1 MVNDSI
7 FTALKDQ
14 LMWVWTQVWSYIC
27 IISFFFVAY
36 HFGKA
41 LITYYHTGEF
51 PETFVSNREKIFND
65 NKFQQIVL
73 PKMDDYDIEM
83 AIPPG
88 QLLHSTVQG
97 NWGFSTDANGE
108 GVSIGVYRDGYS
120 ADGSIFKGK
129 SGKRYKRMLEQ
140 GPYVIKYEFRKGGE
154 GHDVKIFIN
163 EKMVHN
169 LQNEGVS
176 SDKLKVLGTNYANYN
191 DLTTTKA
198 RGRRKIDYIKFIPKQ
213 AKTQENFTSTRQ
225 SQKTEYNAN
234 KIKTYLE
241 EMKSLTPEN
250 LGTGN
255 MNLAEQQEFI
265 IQELFN
271 FEWKG
276 YDYGAS
282 FTFYLMHKEI
292 AAGIPAGE
300 IIENYKND
308 ITRTKGD
315 PYFNKKMDGKL
326 AKQIANAL
334 GYKKPRQL
342 ERMMEKAIARIKSI
356 TFTIEPVNVGQRKE
370 NTFKKVSEKVPYK
383 IEPQK
388 MGKKA
393 NKRVPQAEVVNANTQ
408 KDLFCPKNCVKPSMI
423 DGNCDKDIIRMV
435 VDGQDKFYR
444 KCSYRCKDRFEKDYV
459 NYDQSGPGIPYDVKR
474 DGCRYTQAHC
484 VSNCNKVLVEVDE
497 QGRDLNA
504 LANNYTRTSE
514 TEKYVKSRLFATK
527 DTTGLFGAKDNR
539 LGGSKT
545 AYRTDYKP
553 QDPNPR
559 QGPINYD
566 AIWDFNVK

>member
-1 MVNDSI
+1 MSDSI

-14 LMWVWTQVWSYIC
+14 IMSLWSQIYLFVC
-27 IISFFFVAY
+27 LISFFFVAY

-41 LITYYHTGEF
+41 LMAYHMTGEF
-51 PETFVSNREKIFND
+51 PDTFVSNREKIFND

-73 PKMDDYDIEM
+73 PKMDDYDVEL

-97 NWGFSTDANGE
+97 NWGFATDANGE
-108 GVSIGVYRDGYS
+108 GVAVGVYRDGYS

-140 GPYVIKYEFRKGGE
+140 GPYVIKYEFRKGEE

-198 RGRRKIDYIKFIPKQ
+198 RGRRKLDYIKFIPKQ
-213 AKTQENFTSTRQ
+213 ANTQENFTSARP
-225 SQKTEYNAN
+225 SQKQEYYAN
-234 KIKTYLE
+234 KIKMYLE
-241 EMKSLTPEN
+241 DIKNLRPEN
-250 LGTGN
+250 FDKDA
-255 MNLAEQQEFI
+255 MVEEHEMI
-265 IQELFN
+265 IKDLFDN
-271 FEWKG
+271 KWKG

-282 FTFYLMHKEI
+282 FTYYLMNKEI
-292 AAGIPAGE
+292 ASGIEASE
-300 IIENYKND
+300 IIENYKHD
-308 ITRTKGD
+308 IGRTQGD

-326 AKQIANAL
+326 AKEIANAL
-334 GYKKPRQL
+334 GYKKPREL
-342 ERMMEKAIARIKSI
+342 SKMMEHATAKIKSI
-356 TFTIEPVNVGQRKE
+356 TFTTEPIKEGQRE
-370 NTFKKVSEKVPYK
+370 DNNFKKVSEKVPYK

-388 MGKKA
+388 MKRKP
-393 NKRVPQAEVVNANTQ
+393 NKRVPQAEIVNANTQ

-423 DGNCDKDIIRMV
+423 DGNCEKDIIRMV
-435 VDGQDKFYR
+435 VNGEDKFYR
-444 KCSYRCKDRFEKDYV
+444 KCGYRCKDRFEKDYV
-459 NYDQSGPGIPYDVKR
+459 NYDKSGPGMPYKVKR

-497 QGRDLNA
+497 SGRDLNA
-504 LANNYTRTSE
+504 LANNYTRTTE
-514 TEKYVKSRLFATK
+514 TEKYMKSRLFATK
-527 DTTGLFGAKDNR
+527 DTTGLFGMKDNR

-545 AYRTDYKP
+545 AYKTDYKP

-566 AIWDFNVK
+566 AIWDFSAK

>member
-1 MVNDSI
+1 MSDSI

-14 LMWVWTQVWSYIC
+14 IMSLWSQIYLFVC
-27 IISFFFVAY
+27 LISFFFVAY

-41 LITYYHTGEF
+41 LMTYHMTGDF
-51 PETFVSNREKIFND
+51 PDTFVSNREKIFND

-73 PKMDDYDIEM
+73 PKMDDYDVEL

-97 NWGFSTDANGE
+97 NWGFATDANGE
-108 GVSIGVYRDGYS
+108 GVAMGVYRDGYS

-140 GPYVIKYEFRKGGE
+140 GPYVIKYEFRKGE
-154 GHDVKIFIN
+154 DGHDVKIFIN

-198 RGRRKIDYIKFIPKQ
+198 RGRRKLDYIKFIPKQ
-213 AKTQENFTSTRQ
+213 ANTKENFTSTRP
-225 SQKTEYNAN
+225 SQKQEYNAN

-241 EMKSLTPEN
+241 EMKELTPEN
-250 LGTGN
+250 LGGSS
-255 MNLAEQQEFI
+255 MSLADQQQYI
-265 IQELFN
+265 IQELFDH
-271 FEWKG
+271 EWKG

-326 AKQIANAL
+326 AKQIAEAL
-334 GYKKPRQL
+334 GYKKSRQL
-342 ERMMEKAIARIKSI
+342 EKMMEKAIAKIKSI

-370 NTFKKVSEKVPYK
+370 NNFKKVSEKVPYK

-388 MGKKA
+388 MSKKA
-393 NKRVPQAEVVNANTQ
+393 NKRVPQAEMVNANTQ

-423 DGNCDKDIIRMV
+423 DGNCEKDIIRMV
-435 VDGQDKFYR
+435 VNGEDKFYR
-444 KCSYRCKDRFEKDYV
+444 KCGYRCKDRFEKDYV
-459 NYDQSGPGIPYDVKR
+459 NYDKSGPGMPYDVKR

-484 VSNCNKVLVEVDE
+484 V
-497 QGRDLNA
+497 
-504 LANNYTRTSE
+504 
-514 TEKYVKSRLFATK
+514 
-527 DTTGLFGAKDNR
+527 
-539 LGGSKT
+539 
-545 AYRTDYKP
+545 
-553 QDPNPR
+553 
-559 QGPINYD
+559 
-566 AIWDFNVK
+566 

>member
-1 MVNDSI
+1 MSDSI

-14 LMWVWTQVWSYIC
+14 IMSLWSQIYLFVC
-27 IISFFFVAY
+27 LISFFFVAY

-41 LITYYHTGEF
+41 LLTYHMTGEF
-51 PETFVSNREKIFND
+51 PDTFVANREKIFND

-73 PKMDDYDIEM
+73 PKMDDYDVEL

-97 NWGFSTDANGE
+97 NWGFATDANGE
-108 GVSIGVYRDGYS
+108 GVAMGVYRDGYS

-140 GPYVIKYEFRKGGE
+140 GPYVIKYEFRKGEE

-198 RGRRKIDYIKFIPKQ
+198 RGRRKLDYIKFIPKQ
-213 AKTQENFTSTRQ
+213 ANTQENFTSARP
-225 SQKTEYNAN
+225 SQKQEYYAN
-234 KIKTYLE
+234 KIKMYLE
-241 EMKSLTPEN
+241 DIKNLRPEN
-250 LGTGN
+250 FDKDA
-255 MNLAEQQEFI
+255 MVEEHEMI
-265 IQELFN
+265 IKDLFDN
-271 FEWKG
+271 KWKG

-282 FTFYLMHKEI
+282 FTYYLMNKEI
-292 AAGIPAGE
+292 ASGIEASE
-300 IIENYKND
+300 IIENYKHD
-308 ITRTKGD
+308 IGRTQGD

-326 AKQIANAL
+326 AKEIANAL
-334 GYKKPRQL
+334 GYKKPREL
-342 ERMMEKAIARIKSI
+342 SKMMEHATAKIKSI
-356 TFTIEPVNVGQRKE
+356 TFTIEPIKEGQRE
-370 NTFKKVSEKVPYK
+370 DNNFKKVSEKVPYK

-393 NKRVPQAEVVNANTQ
+393 NKRVPQAEIVNANTQ

-423 DGNCDKDIIRMV
+423 DGNCEKDIIRMV
-435 VDGQDKFYR
+435 VNGEDKFYR
-444 KCSYRCKDRFEKDYV
+444 KCGYRCKDRFEKDYV
-459 NYDQSGPGIPYDVKR
+459 NYDKSGPGMPYNVKR

-497 QGRDLNA
+497 SGRDLNA
-504 LANNYTRTSE
+504 LANNYTRTTE
-514 TEKYVKSRLFATK
+514 TEKYMKSRLFATK
-527 DTTGLFGAKDNR
+527 DTTGLFGMKDNR

-545 AYRTDYKP
+545 AYKTDYKP

-566 AIWDFNVK
+566 AIWDFSAK

>member
-1 MVNDSI
+1 MSDSI

-14 LMWVWTQVWSYIC
+14 ILALWGQIYMLVC

-36 HFGKA
+36 HFGRA
-41 LITYYHTGEF
+41 LMTYHMTGDF
-51 PETFVSNREKIFND
+51 PDTFVSNREKMFND

-97 NWGFSTDANGE
+97 NWGLATDANGE
-108 GVSIGVYRDGYS
+108 GVATGVYRDGYS

-140 GPYVIKYEFRKGGE
+140 GPYVIKYEFRKGE
-154 GHDVKIFIN
+154 NGHDVKIFIN
-163 EKMVHN
+163 EKMIHN
-169 LQNEGVS
+169 LQDEGVS
-176 SDKLKVLGTNYANYN
+176 SDKFKVIGTNYANYN

-213 AKTQENFTSTRQ
+213 TNTQENFTSARP
-225 SQKTEYNAN
+225 SQKQEYYAN
-234 KIKTYLE
+234 KIKMYLQDI
-241 EMKSLTPEN
+241 KNLRPEN
-250 LGTGN
+250 FDKDA
-255 MNLAEQQEFI
+255 MVQEHEMI
-265 IQELFN
+265 IKDLFDN
-271 FEWKG
+271 NWKG

-282 FTFYLMHKEI
+282 WTYYLMHKEI
-292 AAGIPAGE
+292 AAGIPAAE
-300 IIENYKND
+300 IIETYKND
-308 ITRTKGD
+308 IARTKGD

-326 AKQIANAL
+326 AKEIAKAL
-334 GYKKPRQL
+334 GYRKPRQL
-342 ERMMEKAIARIKSI
+342 SKMMEKATAKIKSI
-356 TFTIEPVNVGQRKE
+356 TFTIEPINVGQRKE
-370 NTFKKVSEKVPYK
+370 SNFKKVSEKVPYK

-388 MGKKA
+388 MGKIA
-393 NKRVPQAEVVNANTQ
+393 NKRIPQTEIVNANTQ

-423 DGNCDKDIIRMV
+423 DGNCEKDIIRMV

-444 KCSYRCKDRFEKDYV
+444 KCGYRCKGRFEKDYI
-459 NYDQSGPGIPYDVKR
+459 NYDQSGPGIKYDVKR
-474 DGCRYTQAHC
+474 DGCRYSQAHC

-497 QGRDLNA
+497 SGRDLNA
-504 LANNYTRTSE
+504 LANNYTRTTE
-514 TEKYVKSRLFATK
+514 TEKYMKSRLFATK
-527 DTTGLFGAKDNR
+527 DTTGLFGMKDNR

-566 AIWDFNVK
+566 AIWDFSAK

>member
-1 MVNDSI
+1 MSDSI

-14 LMWVWTQVWSYIC
+14 IMSLWSQIYVFVC
-27 IISFFFVAY
+27 LISFFFVAY

-41 LITYYHTGEF
+41 LMTYHMTGEF
-51 PETFVSNREKIFND
+51 PDTFVSNREKIFND

-73 PKMDDYDIEM
+73 PKMDDYDVEL

-97 NWGFSTDANGE
+97 NWGFATDANGE
-108 GVSIGVYRDGYS
+108 GVAVGVYRDGYS

-140 GPYVIKYEFRKGGE
+140 GPYVIKYEFRKGEE

-198 RGRRKIDYIKFIPKQ
+198 RGRRKLDYIKFIPKQ
-213 AKTQENFTSTRQ
+213 ANTQENFTSARP
-225 SQKTEYNAN
+225 SQKQEYYAN
-234 KIKTYLE
+234 KIKMYLE
-241 EMKSLTPEN
+241 DIKNLRPEN
-250 LGTGN
+250 FDKDA
-255 MNLAEQQEFI
+255 MVEEHEMI
-265 IQELFN
+265 IKDLFDN
-271 FEWKG
+271 KWKG

-282 FTFYLMHKEI
+282 FTYYLMNKEI
-292 AAGIPAGE
+292 ASGIEASE
-300 IIENYKND
+300 IIENYKHD
-308 ITRTKGD
+308 IGRTQGD

-326 AKQIANAL
+326 AKEIANAL
-334 GYKKPRQL
+334 GYKKPREL
-342 ERMMEKAIARIKSI
+342 SKMMEHATAKIKSI
-356 TFTIEPVNVGQRKE
+356 TFTTEPIKEGQRE
-370 NTFKKVSEKVPYK
+370 DNNFKKVSEKVPYK

-388 MGKKA
+388 MKRKP
-393 NKRVPQAEVVNANTQ
+393 NKRVPQAEIVNANTQ

-423 DGNCDKDIIRMV
+423 DGNCEKDIIRMV
-435 VDGQDKFYR
+435 VNGEDKFYR
-444 KCSYRCKDRFEKDYV
+444 KCGYRCKDRFEKDYV
-459 NYDQSGPGIPYDVKR
+459 NYDKSGPGMPYKVKR

-497 QGRDLNA
+497 SGRDLNA
-504 LANNYTRTSE
+504 LANNYTRTTE
-514 TEKYVKSRLFATK
+514 TEKYMKSRLFATK
-527 DTTGLFGAKDNR
+527 DTTGLFGMKDNR

-545 AYRTDYKP
+545 AYKTDYKP

-566 AIWDFNVK
+566 AIWDFSAK

>member
-1 MVNDSI
+1 MSDNI
-7 FTALKDQ
+7 FTTLKNQ
-14 LMWVWTQVWSYIC
+14 IMSLWSQIYIFVC
-27 IISFFFVAY
+27 LISFFFVAY

-41 LITYYHTGEF
+41 LMTYHMTGDF

-73 PKMDDYDIEM
+73 PKMDDYDVEL

-97 NWGFSTDANGE
+97 NWGFATDANGE
-108 GVSIGVYRDGYS
+108 GVAMGIYRDGYS

-140 GPYVIKYEFRKGGE
+140 GPYVIKYEFRKGEE

-191 DLTTTKA
+191 DLTTTTA
-198 RGRRKIDYIKFIPKQ
+198 RGRRKLDYIKFIPKQ
-213 AKTQENFTSTRQ
+213 ANTKENFTSTRP
-225 SQKTEYNAN
+225 SQKQEYYAN
-234 KIKTYLE
+234 KIKMYLE
-241 EMKSLTPEN
+241 DIKDLKSEN
-250 LGTGN
+250 FDKEA
-255 MNLAEQQEFI
+255 MVEEHEAI
-265 IQELFN
+265 IKDLFDN
-271 FEWKG
+271 KWKG

-282 FTFYLMHKEI
+282 FTYYLMHKEI
-292 AAGIPAGE
+292 ASGIPAGE
-300 IIENYKND
+300 IIENYKHNIG
-308 ITRTKGD
+308 ITQGD
-315 PYFNKKMDGKL
+315 PYFNKKMDRKL
-326 AKQIANAL
+326 ATEIAKAL
-334 GYKKPRQL
+334 GYKKPRKL
-342 ERMMEKAIARIKSI
+342 SKMMEQATAKIKSI
-356 TFTIEPVNVGQRKE
+356 TFTIEPVNVGQRKD

-388 MGKKA
+388 MKRKA

-423 DGNCDKDIIRMV
+423 DGNCEKDIIRMV
-435 VDGQDKFYR
+435 VNGEDKFYR
-444 KCSYRCKDRFEKDYV
+444 KCGYRCKDRFEKDYV
-459 NYDQSGPGIPYDVKR
+459 NYDKSGPGMQYDVKR

-497 QGRDLNA
+497 SGRDLNA
-504 LANNYTRTSE
+504 LSNNYTRTTE
-514 TEKYVKSRLFATK
+514 TEKYLKSRLFATK
-527 DTTGLFGAKDNR
+527 DTTGLFGMKDNR

-545 AYRTDYKP
+545 AYKTDYKP

-566 AIWDFNVK
+566 AIWDFSAK